1 MAHCDRNLAVELV
14 LDFLRTPAETT
25 CGHLAVY
32 DNNIREFW
40 TGKFKLLGKKFARP
54 KVKWMPF
61 KSCECLRCRSGGCV
75 YCNRTSYKWNS
86 RSQRQAS
93 WRSFWPKSDA
103 SGRVRVQP
111 VHTTIRTSRLTR
123 RTENG
128 PPPTLRGLCLL
139 LLFPFIESW
148 IFVKVNE
155 LCESADCQSA
165 GLDVKCLCEAIAQ
178 VDRNSSACQMLQL
191 FLGMLRQRATHG
203 RSSGQD
209 RKADGQDR
217 CSPSDSHVVYASFT
231 FITQKINES

>member
-25 CGHLAVY
+25 CRHLAVY
-32 DNNIREFW
+32 DNNIREYW
-40 TGKFKLLGKKFARP
+40 TGRLKLLSKKFARP

-61 KSCECLRCRSGGCV
+61 KNCECLRCRSGGCV
-75 YCNRTSYKWNS
+75 YCNRKSYKWNVGES
-86 RSQRQAS
+86 NFGERRFPLWGICKWRFYESHTNGHYLPVQYRLASLVQPFRFIRWWCNFTKTMFFVFNEDKWNLHSPPPAS

-103 SGRVRVQP
+103 SGRVRVRP
-111 VHTTIRTSRLTR
+111 VHTTIRISSWTR

-155 LCESADCQSA
+155 LCESADC
-165 GLDVKCLCEAIAQ
+165 
-178 VDRNSSACQMLQL
+178 
-191 FLGMLRQRATHG
+191 
-203 RSSGQD
+203 
-209 RKADGQDR
+209 
-217 CSPSDSHVVYASFT
+217 
-231 FITQKINES
+231 